1 MAEILDAELRMA
13 VAFTVALA
21 IGLLLGVERGW
32 EDRSAQSGGR
42 VAGIRTFAIASLL
55 GAAVAALAGPEGD
68 WLLGLALI
76 GLGWLTAAAHRHKA
90 KQTEDIGM
98 TTLLALI
105 LAFVLGAMVVRGHV
119 AIAAASAVVVTLLL
133 GAKPELHHFL
143 ERISRAELL
152 ASLRLLLISVVV
164 LPVLPNQGYGPW
176 QALNPFKIWLL
187 VVMIAAIAYVGY
199 VAVRVLGARRGLLA
213 TGIFGGLA
221 SSTAVAINL
230 GRMGRDKPALHMVL
244 SAGILAAAAIM
255 FPRLLIVTA
264 LVAPDLAGVI
274 AAPVLMAGLLILAAA
289 ALYARKAGVA
299 KSAPDTADAQ
309 AGPRNP
315 LDLRAAAQ
323 FGLLLTVIMLLSKAL
338 NAWFGDQGVFALA
351 AVSGLADVD
360 AIILSL
366 GTMFGDGDI
375 GAGVAAGAALTAA
388 AVNTLVKPAL
398 VWMGGGR
405 RLALLVALPLIGAL
419 AVAAGVVWVGRGML

>member
-1 MAEILDAELRMA
+1 MSALLDAELRLA
-13 VAFTVALA
+13 LEFTVALA

-32 EDRSAQSGGR
+32 EDRSTQAGGR
-42 VAGIRTFAIASLL
+42 VAGIRTFGIASLL
-55 GAAVAALAGPEGD
+55 GAAVAALAGSEGD

-76 GLGWLTAAAHRHKA
+76 GLGWLAAAAHRRKA

-98 TTLLALI
+98 TTLLALM
-105 LAFVLGAMVVRGHV
+105 LAFVLGAMVVRGHI
-119 AIAAASAVVVTLLL
+119 AIAAASAVVAALLL
-133 GAKPELHHFL
+133 GAKPELHRFL
-143 ERISRAELL
+143 ERISREELL

-164 LPVLPNQGYGPW
+164 LPVLPNRGFGPW

-230 GRMGRDKPALHMVL
+230 GRLGRDKPALHMVL

-274 AAPVLMAGLLILAAA
+274 AAPVLTAGLLILAAA
-289 ALYARKAGVA
+289 ALYARKARA
-299 KSAPDTADAQ
+299 ATSAPDTADTQ

-323 FGLLLTVIMLLSKAL
+323 FGVLLTIIMVLSKAL
-338 NAWFGDQGVFALA
+338 NAWFGDRGVFALA
-351 AVSGLADVD
+351 AISGLADVD

-366 GTMFGDGDI
+366 ATMFGDGDI

-398 VWMGGGR
+398 VWMGGGG
-405 RLALLVALPLIGAL
+405 RLALMVALPLVGAL
-419 AVAAGVVWVGRGML
+419 AAAAGLVWAGRVMF